1 MEPCIPSLLP
11 KEGLQLRSGRSQPQ
25 FSNALNLSAAN
36 KELGLA
42 LCHSYSVCSH
52 KIGSTG
58 CQLGVYLT
66 FIIPK
71 LDVYEMSKVSKRSL
85 ESSRKIGFLLA
96 IYSYFEENSISPL
109 SIENT
114 IQRDNQPILVP
125 IERQSTYLF
134 LFQSFEESLRLCC
147 EAVRFHA
154 QVSVVLGM
162 LDSD

>member
-1 MEPCIPSLLP
+1 M
-11 KEGLQLRSGRSQPQ
+11 
-25 FSNALNLSAAN
+25 
-36 KELGLA
+36 
-42 LCHSYSVCSH
+42 
-52 KIGSTG
+52 
-58 CQLGVYLT
+58 
-66 FIIPK
+66 
-71 LDVYEMSKVSKRSL
+71 SKRSL

-154 QVSVVLGM
+154 
-162 LDSD
+162 